1 MSAFIQQHRC
11 TLSTLGPVHLGTGED
26 YLPTHYIIND
36 GYLHAFNDMALLKG
50 LGPQGLN
57 NLLSIVERGDASAL
71 LAVRREILRHKDQL
85 IPLASHSV
93 WVHNGISSLYQQR
106 VVNVAQVET
115 GREARTINNAL
126 KIARIA
132 ANPFS
137 HIPELT
143 GSAIKGAIRTAWLDA
158 LLKKNPQAKNDRDF
172 KRDHSKVLL
181 QNRSVTDDPFYSL
194 KVSDATYQHA
204 AGLAPT
210 ETLFAVGVRRKRSEK
225 FGAHSLNTMLECL
238 SPWRDR
244 CFNFDIRFLDN
255 RLRTETGKDSGMVPT
270 SLAEM
275 AKACND
281 YYLPKLYDEL
291 AQLGD
296 EGRYL
301 DDGWVRSFK
310 TLLSGQSPLLKALLE
325 QKAML
330 LRIGKHSGAEDKT
343 LNGAHSIK
351 IIIGQG
357 QAPEYRAN
365 TTQVRLAGSQ
375 QNQQTNL
382 LPFGWV
388 VIEFD
393 DTHIPELRQVMRN
406 QSAPA
411 RARMIQEQQR
421 LQEKAVAAKRQ
432 EEAFAAQQLQAAEAE
447 AKRMAE
453 EQAERERQAKRKA
466 EAEAKR
472 LAEEQAEQARQAALA
487 AMPPE
492 KRAIAELQ
500 QAYIA
505 GKGDP
510 ANLKDQGE
518 KGRGPGSPLY
528 TRAREQILQAS
539 DWNTAD
545 KTELKAL
552 ILEIF
557 ALLGVNPK
565 NGKPKDLLKTLNS

>member
-1 MSAFIQQHRC
+1 MSPFIQQHRC

-26 YLPTHYIIND
+26 YLPTHYIIDD

-71 LAVRREILRHKDQL
+71 LAVRREILKHKDKL

-93 WVHNGISSLYQQR
+93 YVCNGVASLYNQR
-106 VVNVAQVET
+106 VVNVAQ
-115 GREARTINNAL
+115 REDARNINNSL
-126 KIARIA
+126 KIARTA

-137 HIPELT
+137 HTPELT

-158 LLKKNPQAKNDRDF
+158 QLKKNPAAKNDPGF

-204 AGLAPT
+204 DGLAPT
-210 ETLFAVGVRRKRSEK
+210 ETLFAVGVRRKRSDK
-225 FGAHSLNTMLECL
+225 FGARSLNTMLECL
-238 SPWRDR
+238 GPWRHQ

-255 RLRTETGKDSGMVPT
+255 RLRVETGKDTGIVPT
-270 SLAEM
+270 SLADM
-275 AKACND
+275 AKACNA

-291 AQLGD
+291 AQLGE

-301 DDGWVRSFK
+301 DNGWVQSFQ
-310 TLLSGQSPLLKALLE
+310 TLLRKNGPLLTALQE

-343 LNGAHSIK
+343 LNGARSIK

-375 QNQQTNL
+375 LNQQQNL

-393 DTHIPELRQVMRN
+393 NTHIPELRRVMHE
-406 QSAPA
+406 QSSDA
-411 RARMIQEQQR
+411 RQRLVQEQQR
-421 LQEKAVAAKRQ
+421 LQQKA
-432 EEAFAAQQLQAAEAE
+432 EAEYQRAQAEAEQQRLAAEAE
-447 AKRMAE
+447 AR
-453 EQAERERQAKRKA
+453 
-466 EAEAKR
+466 R
-472 LAEEQAEQARQAALA
+472 LAEEAAEQARLAALA
-487 AMPPE
+487 AMSPE

-505 GKGDP
+505 SQGDP
-510 ANLKDQGE
+510 ANPKDQGE

-528 TRAREQILQAS
+528 TRAREQIQQAS
-539 DWNTAD
+539 GWNTAD

-565 NGKPKDLLKTLNS
+565 NGKPKDLLKTLNP